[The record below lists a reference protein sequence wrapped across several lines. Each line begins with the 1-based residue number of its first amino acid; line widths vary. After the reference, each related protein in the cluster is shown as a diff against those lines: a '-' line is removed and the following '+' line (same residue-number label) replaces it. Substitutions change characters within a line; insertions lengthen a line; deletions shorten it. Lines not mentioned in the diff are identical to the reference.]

1 MHDETTP
8 LSAQTST
15 ASSPAEAQSAS
26 PSASASLISC
36 SAIFIAPD
44 RQRKNPKE
52 QKPLE
57 ELKRG
62 IASKGLF
69 HPIVLAPRAEPPP
82 TEPSL
87 QLVAGERRLHA
98 IRELHQDGIAFTFNG
113 DRVPA
118 GHIPYTLLSALSP
131 ADIAEAELEENILR
145 LQLPW
150 QQEIEA
156 KLKIH
161 QLRKQQNPS
170 QTLLDTAEEIIEKS
184 GSDTSAKQERN
195 VLSMAQ
201 VIAPYK
207 NTPMVQ
213 KAGSLTKAYLQV
225 IDHEKAKLA
234 RDLRK
239 LAPAHSAHKIIHG
252 DFFEQAKKLPE
263 ASFDLI
269 ISDPPY
275 GISANLQSFVK
286 THAYDDSPE
295 SALALYREILV
306 RGWKLLKP
314 KGLVFLFC
322 DIEHFKTIRTYADS
336 MAYSTWRT
344 PLIWQKDHDGPAPW
358 GRNGFARTYELLFFA
373 SKGQAPL
380 AHGPEPDIK
389 CISRTN
395 TKDRKHAAE
404 KPPEL
409 LRYFLQLATHP
420 GAKVLDPCAGSGP
433 LLVAAKGMGLE
444 LTLIE
449 QNEDYYNQLCA
460 RAQEVEG
467 SATVPEDEVAFQQTL
482 ADLDDDIFGAKP

>member
-1 MHDETTP
+1 MHDKAETP
-8 LSAQTST
+8 
-15 ASSPAEAQSAS
+15 AS
-26 PSASASLISC
+26 
-36 SAIFIAPD
+36 FIACDAIHVPEN
-44 RQRKNPKE
+44 RQRKNPRDA
-52 QKPLE
+52 KPLE

-69 HPIVLAPRAEPPP
+69 HPIVLAQRASPSAGEPG
-82 TEPSL
+82 L

-98 IRELHQDGIAFTFNG
+98 VRELHQDGIPFTHNG
-113 DRVPA
+113 NLVTP
-118 GHIPYTLLSALSP
+118 GHIPYTLLSQLSP
-131 ADIAEAELEENILR
+131 ADLEEAELEENILR

-161 QLRKQQNPS
+161 QLRKAQNPQ
-170 QTLLDTAEEIIEKS
+170 QTLLETAEEIVEKS
-184 GSDTSAKQERN
+184 GSDVSAKQERN

-201 VIAPYK
+201 IIEPYK

-213 KAGSLTKAYLQV
+213 RAGSLTKAYLQV
-225 IDHEKAKLA
+225 IDHEKAKLS

-239 LAPAHSAHKIIHG
+239 LTPRTTPNKLLHG
-252 DFFEQAKKLPE
+252 DFFEIGKQLPE
-263 ASFDLI
+263 AYFDLI

-275 GISANLQSFVK
+275 GISANLQSFEK
-286 THAYDDSPE
+286 KHTYDDSPE
-295 SALALYREILV
+295 NALALYREIIV

-314 KGLVFLFC
+314 KGLMFLFC
-322 DIEHFKTIRTYADS
+322 DIEHFKTIRTFADS

-389 CISRTN
+389 CISRTS

-409 LRYFLQLATHP
+409 LRYFLQLASHP

-433 LLVAAKGMGLE
+433 LLEAAKGLGLE

-449 QNEDYYNQLCA
+449 QDEEHYAQLCA
-460 RAQEVEG
+460 RAQEVESREETAG
-467 SATVPEDEVAFQQTL
+467 DAVAFPQTL
-482 ADLDDDIFGAKP
+482 ADLDDDIFGNPT